1 MAIYII
7 SDDLPKPDKWHGVH
21 YLNCLHQL
29 NHNSEIE
36 YQMFC
41 NVLKYMS
48 DGRLKIEVFGYRYF
62 ISKESINRSY
72 IRYVDADRV
81 TRRKRG

>member
-1 MAIYII
+1 MTIRII
-7 SDDLPKPDKWHGVH
+7 SDDLPRPDRWHGVN

-29 NHNSEIE
+29 NHKSEIN

-41 NVLKYMS
+41 NILKTMP

-62 ISKESINRSY
+62 IRKESINRSY

-81 TRRKRG
+81 VSRRWR

>member
-1 MAIYII
+1 MSIRII
-7 SDDLPKPDKWHGVH
+7 PDDVQVPDDWKKVH

-29 NHNSEIE
+29 NHKSEIH

-41 NVLKYMS
+41 NVLKTMP

-62 ISKESINRSY
+62 FYESSRNKKRV
-72 IRYVDADRV
+72 RYVDAGRV
-81 TRRKRG
+81 VSRKW